1 MDSADRNDA
10 RDVADLA
17 QLLRGFAT
25 MPELLR
31 LVQAQ
36 TNEIAALRTEI
47 SGLRSSSADSTDGWL
62 DAKAAAK
69 YLGIS
74 ASSFDK
80 YRYKSMPKIKGYALD
95 GKVLYKK
102 GDLDNFVRLYAIKS
116 GELT

>member
-62 DAKAAAK
+62 DAK
-69 YLGIS
+69 GRSEIS
-74 ASSFDK
+74 
-80 YRYKSMPKIKGYALD
+80 
-95 GKVLYKK
+95 
-102 GDLDNFVRLYAIKS
+102 GDLRKQL
-116 GELT
+116 